1 MNNKKQKFLQIMV
14 LLLFCIA
21 IASCKNISN
30 GRDKQMNQED
40 VTTLRNSQNPEA
52 VCQAALQ
59 VANGNNPDGL
69 LLLAQKL
76 ANNEFLS
83 ILDSEQDYQSP
94 PDTLNITGVLETLA
108 ENPVPQ
114 AQEVLVQLTQNP
126 VFLSNL
132 SRVEMLI
139 LACAN
144 IRPVPE
150 PVLKFWTR
158 QTSPESSS
166 TPLVVE
172 ALFINGTE
180 PAMKLFESMMNNP
193 SYSDSDKTFW
203 LRRYAVP
210 HRDDLYF
217 LEAAER
223 AIQGNAE
230 KQTKFEWIRTI
241 FDYKAGWYPPRNIPT
256 PPDPMKIQQQAKEK
270 LRIIGNNA
278 LTLPDLPEDLKI
290 VIERR
295 LNMYR
300 QNENQ

>member
-1 MNNKKQKFLQIMV
+1 MNE
-14 LLLFCIA
+14 
-21 IASCKNISN
+21 
-30 GRDKQMNQED
+30 ED
-40 VTTLRNSQNPEA
+40 VTTLRTSQDPEA

-69 LLLAQKL
+69 QLLAQKL
-76 ANNEFLS
+76 GNNEFLS

-94 PDTLNITGVLETLA
+94 PHTLNITGVLETLA
-108 ENPVPQ
+108 ENPAPP
-114 AQEVLVQLTQNP
+114 AQELLTQLTQNP

-150 PVLKFWTR
+150 PVLKFWTQ
-158 QTSPESSS
+158 QTGPESSS

-172 ALFINGTE
+172 ALFTNGTE
-180 PAMKLFESMMNNP
+180 PAMKLFESLMNNS

-203 LRRYAVP
+203 LRSYAVP

-223 AIQGNAE
+223 AFQGNAE
-230 KQTKFEWIRTI
+230 KQTKFEWIRII

-256 PPDPMKIQQQAKEK
+256 PPDSMHIQPQAKEK
-270 LRIIGNNA
+270 LQLIGNNA
-278 LTLPDLPEDLKI
+278 LALSDLPEDLKI
-290 VIERR
+290 AIERR
-295 LNMYR
+295 LKMYR